1 MKTSKGTICVLTLT
15 LTLLFTGCAKDTP
28 PNEDTEKTGQSL
40 ETEAPRQAQG
50 EVTDGGTAEGG
61 GESRNASE
69 TPDLTEDNETTAPAL
84 PEDNKAAAPALSEDA
99 LARIRSAADE
109 YYASIHHYKIRSFA
123 QADPESPYRRP
134 EYEKRYDPSET
145 AVFEIFVENNHFQ
158 RYIVV
163 GSRDGWNHCRVLYE
177 IVLKDPNK
185 EKMDTVKAHAA
196 EAYPELS
203 EAEQARKAEEL
214 YQEEYI
220 RVVTPE
226 EIVDRY
232 GVYYGAWITSE
243 EVLARI
249 RTTAEGYYA
258 VTNHK
263 IFSFTQADMASSLRR
278 RSGIYY
284 EEYEPEELALFEIVL
299 ESEKDLMRYMT
310 VGSNDGW
317 DTYSI
322 LSEGY

>member
-1 MKTSKGTICVLTLT
+1 MKTSKSIIGVLT

-28 PNEDTEKTGQSL
+28 LNENTEKTGPSL
-40 ETEAPRQAQG
+40 ETEAQEEG
-50 EVTDGGTAEGG
+50 TDGIMAEG

-69 TPDLTEDNETTAPAL
+69 TPILTENSETAASAL

-145 AVFEIFVENNHFQ
+145 ALFEIFVENNHFQ

-163 GSRDGWNHCRVLYE
+163 GGRDGWNHCRVLYE

-185 EKMDTVKAHAA
+185 EEMDTVKAHVA

-220 RVVTPE
+220 RVVTPRD
-226 EIVDRY
+226 IVDRY
-232 GVYYGAWITSE
+232 GVHKKAWITSD

-249 RTTAEGYYA
+249 QATAEGYYA
-258 VTNHK
+258 AMNHE
-263 IFSFTQADMASSLRR
+263 IFSFAQTDMASPLRR
-278 RSGIYY
+278 YCIHY
-284 EEYEPEELALFEIVL
+284 EEYEPEEIALFEIIL
-299 ESEKDLMRYMT
+299 ESEKDLIRYMT

-317 DTYSI
+317 ETYHI